1 MVPAAMIPR
10 GANDQN
16 LQTGVMQPFQPGKD
30 QQVQMVDQAK
40 LMEILS
46 NVQKSLD
53 VNPSSGD
60 S

>member
-1 MVPAAMIPR
+1 
-10 GANDQN
+10 
-16 LQTGVMQPFQPGKD
+16 MQPFQPGKD